1 MEIKNTISE
10 SLKVNREKQRSLTIN
25 QALDYLFR
33 IKVKDSVK
41 KDLKKSCL
49 IENHINQLQENKVN
63 LGGRTF
69 LDFTTTLLII
79 ETIMFCENIN
89 DNCIVKK

>member
-1 MEIKNTISE
+1 METKNTISE
-10 SLKVNREKQRSLTIN
+10 SLKVNRERQRSLTIN

-33 IKVKDSVK
+33 IKIKDSVK
-41 KDLKKSCL
+41 KDLKKSY
-49 IENHINQLQENKVN
+49 IIKNHISKLQENKVN

-79 ETIMFCENIN
+79 EAIMFCENIN